1 MNIETK
7 KVISIDEIEKELNI
21 HFSKFEF
28 TQMAENGNYVEFF
41 CDDDAREELVE
52 DIDWYAG
59 KGAPIYERLS
69 NELVLMDTLRYTYG
83 IFDSVLIYVSW

>member
-7 KVISIDEIEKELNI
+7 RIISVREIEKELNI

-28 TQMAENGNYVEFF
+28 AQTAENGSYVELF

-52 DIDWYAG
+52 DIEWYAG
-59 KGAPIYERLS
+59 KGSPIYDRLC
-69 NELVLMDTLRYTYG
+69 NQLVLVDILRYTYG
-83 IFDSVLIYVSW
+83 IFDSVLIYVFW

>member
-7 KVISIDEIEKELNI
+7 KIISVSEIEKELNI

-28 TQMAENGNYVEFF
+28 TQMAENDSYVELF
-41 CDDDAREELVE
+41 CNDEARERLVE
-52 DIDWYAG
+52 DIEWYAG
-59 KGAPIYERLS
+59 KGAPIYDRLR
-69 NELVLMDTLRYTYG
+69 NQLTLVDTLRYTYG

>member
-7 KVISIDEIEKELNI
+7 RIISVSEIEKELNI

-28 TQMAENGNYVEFF
+28 AQTAENGSYVELF

-52 DIDWYAG
+52 DIEWYAG
-59 KGAPIYERLS
+59 KGAPVYDRLC
-69 NELVLMDTLRYTYG
+69 NQLILVDTLRYTYG
-83 IFDSVLIYVSW
+83 IFDSVLIYVFW

>member
-7 KVISIDEIEKELNI
+7 RIISVREIEKELNI

-28 TQMAENGNYVEFF
+28 AQTAENGSYVELF

-52 DIDWYAG
+52 DIEWYAG
-59 KGAPIYERLS
+59 KGSPIYDRLC
-69 NELVLMDTLRYTYG
+69 NQLVLVDTLRYAYG
-83 IFDSVLIYVSW
+83 IFDSVLIYVFW

>member
-7 KVISIDEIEKELNI
+7 RIISVSEIEKELNI

-28 TQMAENGNYVEFF
+28 AQTAENGSYVELF

-52 DIDWYAG
+52 DIEWYAG
-59 KGAPIYERLS
+59 KGSPIYDRLC
-69 NELVLMDTLRYTYG
+69 NQLVLVDILRYTYG
-83 IFDSVLIYVSW
+83 IFDSVLIYVFW

>member
-7 KVISIDEIEKELNI
+7 NVISVEDIQNELNI

-28 TQMAENGNYVEFF
+28 TQMAENGSYVEFC
-41 CDDDAREELVE
+41 CDDDAREDLV
-52 DIDWYAG
+52 DNIDWYAG
-59 KGAPIYERLS
+59 KGDPIYERLS

-83 IFDSVLIYVSW
+83 IFDSVLVHVFW

>member
-7 KVISIDEIEKELNI
+7 RIISVSEIEKELNI

-28 TQMAENGNYVEFF
+28 AQTVENGSYVELF

-52 DIDWYAG
+52 DIEWYAG
-59 KGAPIYERLS
+59 KGSPIYDRLC
-69 NELVLMDTLRYTYG
+69 NQLVLVDTLRYAYG
-83 IFDSVLIYVSW
+83 IFDSVLIYVFW

>member
-7 KVISIDEIEKELNI
+7 RIISVNEIEKELNI

-28 TQMAENGNYVEFF
+28 TQMAENSSYVELF
-41 CDDDAREELVE
+41 CNDEAREELVE
-52 DIDWYAG
+52 DIEWYAG
-59 KGAPIYERLS
+59 KGDPIYDRLR
-69 NELVLMDTLRYTYG
+69 NQLTLVDTLRYTYG

>member
-7 KVISIDEIEKELNI
+7 RIISVSEIEKELNI

-28 TQMAENGNYVEFF
+28 AQTAENGSYVELF

-52 DIDWYAG
+52 DIEWYAG
-59 KGAPIYERLS
+59 KGSPIYDRLC
-69 NELVLMDTLRYTYG
+69 NQLVLVDTLRYTYG
-83 IFDSVLIYVSW
+83 IFDSVLIYVFW

>member
-7 KVISIDEIEKELNI
+7 NVISAREIEKELNI

-28 TQMAENGNYVEFF
+28 TQMAENGSYVEFF
-41 CDDDAREELVE
+41 CNDDAREELVE
-52 DIDWYAG
+52 EIDWYAG
-59 KGAPIYERLS
+59 KGDPIYERLS

-83 IFDSVLIYVSW
+83 IFDSVLVHVCW